1 MTSLRTFQNEI
12 DKISHLK
19 RSVTTD
25 VPSIPETH
33 EPPDPGKADEDRLLD
48 IDERVQVR
56 MMDSASPGIL

>member
-19 RSVTTD
+19 RSVTE

-33 EPPDPGKADEDRLLD
+33 EPPDPGKLDEDRLFD
-48 IDERVQVR
+48 IDERAQVR
-56 MMDSASPGIL
+56 MIIKLLLSEV